1 MWFSLIEAISH
12 SHETGQST
20 EMEEIDCLKRDSW
33 FPIICKNSFSSTP
46 LSKISVVSIWV
57 VKQETIKIAWENL
70 RQMFFQRSSYEQQD
84 VAQAEGSCCSSWSR
98 YWGVPIQSP
107 KICCKV
113 GGDKYGRSFCL
124 LWEFLLSVGFT
135 ATKKKNVF
143 HFGIITRF
151 QNSETLTVSLN
162 TILK

>member
-1 MWFSLIEAISH
+1 MWFSLIKAISH

-124 LWEFLLSVGFT
+124 LWEFLLPVAFT
-135 ATKKKNVF
+135 ATKKNVF

-162 TILK
+162 MILK